1 MSAWSQLKIFIA
13 EVKSTRAQEV
23 EEETVDV
30 EDLEFVSAASEAR
43 VLHVPEGAS
52 LLISVSFLLI
62 IASIVWAAVSPLD
75 EVVKAQGK
83 VIPTS
88 KIQVVQS
95 LEGGIIKE
103 IKIEEGQHVK
113 KGQALLIISAV
124 SAKSDLQDNE
134 IQYNSML
141 AHLVALNTALKE
153 QRILHF
159 PAELQPFKEIMAHE
173 RSLFNAE
180 WESFM
185 QAIVE
190 IEDAT
195 TQLKHAHDDA
205 VSSSAILHS
214 SYNLALQE
222 LKMNRPLLKSGA
234 ISRVAFLQIQQRVND
249 IKAKMLTAK
258 IAIPKTAAAVNES
271 EHKRARFI
279 KDKINKV
286 TRERNELD
294 TKLNAMHTKGV
305 SLQAK
310 VDHTVV
316 TSPVNGIINKLN
328 YNTIGGVI
336 RPGMDVLEVVPG
348 DNKLLIEVQV
358 KPKDIGFVHTGLKA
372 KLKFTAFD
380 FSTYGGLEGEVKFV
394 SADTITDKKG
404 KSFYLV
410 RLLTETT
417 RLSDKKGGEL
427 HIIPGMQSEAD
438 IIVNQHNVLHY
449 IFKPM
454 LK

>member
-1 MSAWSQLKIFIA
+1 MSAWGQWKVFLE
-13 EVKSTRAQEV
+13 EVKSTREQEKD
-23 EEETVDV
+23 EEHIAKDE
-30 EDLEFVSAASEAR
+30 LEFVSAASEAR
-43 VLHVPEGAS
+43 LLHVPEGAS

-62 IASIVWAAVSPLD
+62 IGIVIWASVSPLD
-75 EVVKAQGK
+75 EVVKAMGK
-83 VIPTS
+83 VIPTT

-95 LEGGIIKE
+95 LEGGIVKE

-113 KGQALLIISAV
+113 KGQTLLIISAV
-124 SAKSDLQDNE
+124 SAKSNLKDNE

-141 AHLVALNTALKE
+141 AHLVALNTGIKE

-159 PAELQPFKEIMAHE
+159 PAELQPFKEIMSHE

-180 WESFM
+180 WDSFM

-195 TQLKHAHDDA
+195 IQLKHAHEDA
-205 VSSSAILHS
+205 VNSSAILNS
-214 SYNLALQE
+214 SYSMALQE
-222 LKMNRPLLKSGA
+222 LSMNRPLLKSGA

-249 IKAKMLTAK
+249 VKAKMLTAK
-258 IAIPKTAAAVNES
+258 IAIPKTASAVNES
-271 EHKRARFI
+271 EHKRASFV
-279 KDKINKV
+279 KDKINKI
-286 TRERNELD
+286 TKERNELD
-294 TKLNAMHTKGV
+294 AKLNAMQAKGV

-316 TSPVNGIINKLN
+316 TSPVDGIINKLN
-328 YNTIGGVI
+328 FNTIGGVI